1 MIYNRR
7 ETVRRCAEVVGI
19 QDLVDNLRCGFG
31 EDGGEVFLVA
41 ERLGPPEEAESRST
55 HLGARCER
63 APPSSAFSSRS
74 GQAPASFATT
84 SFATT
89 KEPVKLPQLNQ
100 IPALSNVNSTVTL
113 EPNDKPIQLQSTKS
127 PTIPNTKFNINA
139 STTFSTIPSS
149 YEALS
154 MKVND
159 SDTISLNDFD
169 FELDDAAIKDAVT
182 LNKPKKVYK
191 NDDATLWKPSNL
203 NDKILSFDSKGE
215 RGRLV
220 DAEATLLMVYLHV
233 PFLRND
239 IKAGLANI
247 VKLTQ
252 KLIPSESLPFGGLT
266 SKLGQM
272 SKLLNTVITNNN
284 IDNESNNIGEDLFKM
299 HEWEESSHSEL
310 WNKIT
315 SFDDNDDEK
324 DNVLLNALT
333 NDLKA
338 NPKLSNILQGD
349 YIKPLS
355 KLSLGF
361 LVKEVLRTIT
371 FAQARRNQIKL
382 LNSVTK
388 KGNINDQSDIDISS
402 SETIN
407 KSDHY
412 DYDDKLRKYEK
423 LTSYLSETISDDLA
437 LIYQGN
443 KFNNYNN

>member
-1 MIYNRR
+1 MH
-7 ETVRRCAEVVGI
+7 
-19 QDLVDNLRCGFG
+19 D
-31 EDGGEVFLVA
+31 
-41 ERLGPPEEAESRST
+41 
-55 HLGARCER
+55 
-63 APPSSAFSSRS
+63 
-74 GQAPASFATT
+74 
-84 SFATT
+84 
-89 KEPVKLPQLNQ
+89 
-100 IPALSNVNSTVTL
+100 
-113 EPNDKPIQLQSTKS
+113 
-127 PTIPNTKFNINA
+127 
-139 STTFSTIPSS
+139 
-149 YEALS
+149 
-154 MKVND
+154 
-159 SDTISLNDFD
+159 
-169 FELDDAAIKDAVT
+169 
-182 LNKPKKVYK
+182 
-191 NDDATLWKPSNL
+191 
-203 NDKILSFDSKGE
+203 
-215 RGRLV
+215 
-220 DAEATLLMVYLHV
+220 
-233 PFLRND
+233 
-239 IKAGLANI
+239 
-247 VKLTQ
+247 
-252 KLIPSESLPFGGLT
+252 
-266 SKLGQM
+266 
-272 SKLLNTVITNNN
+272 N

-388 KGNINDQSDIDISS
+388 KGNINDKSDIDISS

-423 LTSYLSETISDDLA
+423 LTSYLSETISHDLA